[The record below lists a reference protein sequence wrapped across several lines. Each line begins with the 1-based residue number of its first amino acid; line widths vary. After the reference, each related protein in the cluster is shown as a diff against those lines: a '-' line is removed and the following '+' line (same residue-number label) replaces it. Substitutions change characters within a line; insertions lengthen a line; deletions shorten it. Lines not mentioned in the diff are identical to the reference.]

1 MCMKKEKCLEK
12 CHQDI
17 TSMLLS
23 SILRIKG
30 EGEGGKG
37 SNVVS
42 SKETG
47 LEVLKLFNLQL
58 HHYAI
63 NNADLIFLANK
74 TILMANFISKI
85 L

>member
-37 SNVVS
+37 SNVV
-42 SKETG
+42 
-47 LEVLKLFNLQL
+47 
-58 HHYAI
+58 
-63 NNADLIFLANK
+63 
-74 TILMANFISKI
+74 
-85 L
+85 

>member
-1 MCMKKEKCLEK
+1 MYEEGKCLEK
-12 CHQDI
+12 WSPRHYFNASQ
-17 TSMLLS
+17 LHPEN
-23 SILRIKG
+23 KKE

-58 HHYAI
+58 HH
-63 NNADLIFLANK
+63 NNAESNIP
-74 TILMANFISKI
+74 SQ
-85 L
+85 

>member
-63 NNADLIFLANK
+63 NNAESNIP
-74 TILMANFISKI
+74 SQ
-85 L
+85 

>member
-58 HHYAI
+58 HH
-63 NNADLIFLANK
+63 NNAESNIP
-74 TILMANFISKI
+74 SQ
-85 L
+85 

>member
-12 CHQDI
+12 CHKDI

-30 EGEGGKG
+30 GEGGKG

-63 NNADLIFLANK
+63 NNAESNIP
-74 TILMANFISKI
+74 SQ
-85 L
+85 